1 MEPVLSSVNNNGNEL
16 NFTISNIEVGVANAL
31 RRVILSEIPS
41 LVFRTTPHNLNKCN
55 ILENTCRLNNEI
67 IKQRLSCIP
76 IHISDLDIPWDN
88 FEIEVKKVNN
98 EFVPIVVT
106 TGDFRIK
113 DISTDKYLNESD
125 TRKIFPPDNIT
136 GDYIDFVRLR
146 SKLSESIRGESLH
159 LTCKFDIGTAKE
171 DGSFSAVSTC
181 AYGNTPNKSLID
193 AKWKEHEATLIQEGI
208 ETDKLLMLKRDWMLI
223 DGKRL
228 FVDNSFDFRIE
239 TIGVYEN
246 LELVKMGC
254 TIILDK
260 ITKFNKALT
269 LNAVNIESSKTTVAN
284 SFDVTL
290 ENEDY
295 TFGKVIEYIL
305 YTRFY
310 KTGILSFCGFK
321 KFHPHDSHS
330 IIRIAFSHES
340 EREIVTQH
348 LILACQDATHV
359 FETMSALF

>member
-1 MEPVLSSVNNNGNEL
+1 MEPILSSLNNNGSEL
-16 NFTISNIEVGVANAL
+16 RFTLSNVEVGVANAL
-31 RRVILSEIPS
+31 RRVIISEIPS
-41 LVFRTTPHNLNKCN
+41 LVFRTTPYEFNKCT

-76 IHISDLDIPWDN
+76 IHINDLDIPWDN
-88 FEIEVKKVNN
+88 FEIEVKMENN

-106 TGDFRIK
+106 SGDFKIK
-113 DISTDKYLNESD
+113 DTSTGKYLTESD

-136 GDYIDFVRLR
+136 GDYIDFIRLR
-146 SKLSESIRGESLH
+146 SKLSETIRGESIH
-159 LTCKFDIGTAKE
+159 LTCKFDVGTAKE

-181 AYGNTPNKSLID
+181 AYGNTPDKAMAEI
-193 AKWKEHEATLIQEGI
+193 KWKEHEAVLMQEGI
-208 ETDKLLMLKRDWMLI
+208 ESDKLLMAKKDWMLL
-223 DGKRL
+223 DGKRI

-254 TIILDK
+254 AIMIDK
-260 ITKFNKALT
+260 ITKFNKALS
-269 LNAVNIESSKTTVAN
+269 LNAVKIESSKTTVAN

-305 YTRFY
+305 YTKFY
-310 KTGILSFCGFK
+310 KPGVLSFCGFK

-330 IIRIAFSHES
+330 IIRVAFSNES
-340 EREIVTQH
+340 ESEVVVQH
-348 LILACQDATHV
+348 LMMACQDATHV